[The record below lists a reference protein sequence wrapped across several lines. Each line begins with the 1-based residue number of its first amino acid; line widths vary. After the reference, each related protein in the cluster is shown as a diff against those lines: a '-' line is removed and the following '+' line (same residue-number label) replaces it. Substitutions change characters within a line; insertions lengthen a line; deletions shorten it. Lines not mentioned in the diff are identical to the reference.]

1 MPQLDVS
8 FVTQDPMLA
17 DTFNVKR
24 RTQTI
29 DVHGRMTP
37 VVTQVV
43 SALVGVV
50 TQQDPA
56 ELMKRN
62 DEQHVPRRI
71 FVASVFAFR
80 NASKSADGAT
90 QYQPDVIRWPVNLD
104 GTDAPGATDYVVS
117 QVFPYSRF
125 GPGMYEAVAESQTA
139 VDVVQ

>member
-17 DTFNVKR
+17 DVFNVKR

-29 DVHGRMTP
+29 DSHGRMSAT
-37 VVTQVV
+37 VTSTSLAV
-43 SALVGVV
+43 VGVV
-50 TQQDPA
+50 TQQDPV

-71 FVASVFAFR
+71 FVASIFAFR

-90 QYQPDVIRWPVNLD
+90 QYQPDIIRWPVNAD
-104 GTDAPGATDYVVS
+104 GSDAVGATDYVVA
-117 QVFPYSRF
+117 QVYPYSRF
-125 GPGMYEAVAESQTA
+125 GPGMYETVAESQTA
-139 VDVVQ
+139 TDVVQ